1 MSALQV
7 YIGPD
12 LEGTMRWI
20 SGFWRLPIA
29 DIRRL
34 AADGLMI
41 AVMQGW
47 QLQPSQF
54 WEDQVLLLLP
64 MQDHT
69 GWHYVVDVAPAADLL
84 DLPQPLK

>member
-12 LEGTMRWI
+12 LEGTMHWI
-20 SGFWRLPIA
+20 SGLWQLPIA

-34 AADGLMI
+34 AADGLLT

-47 QLQPSQF
+47 QLQPGQF

-64 MQDHT
+64 MQEHT
-69 GWHYVVDVAPAADLL
+69 GWYNVVEVARL
-84 DLPQPLK
+84 